1 MALRARLV
9 RGRGRARLV
18 RGRGR
23 ARLRMLTRVRG
34 RVDVRVG
41 VS

>member
-1 MALRARLV
+1 LALRARLV

>member
-9 RGRGRARLV
+9 RGRGSARLV